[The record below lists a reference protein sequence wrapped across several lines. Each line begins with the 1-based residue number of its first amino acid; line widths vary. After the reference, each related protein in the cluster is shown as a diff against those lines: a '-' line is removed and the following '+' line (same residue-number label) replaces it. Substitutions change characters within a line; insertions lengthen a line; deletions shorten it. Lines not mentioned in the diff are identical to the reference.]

1 MIRLTVLPNSP
12 TPAYRQIAE
21 QIASQILSGEIEGGA
36 PLPPIRTVARELG
49 VSVITVRSAWDSLES
64 DGLIITRSG
73 SGCFAAEL
81 SKGDILERKLE
92 IVKQPLNELIASA
105 TQMGITKKE
114 LIELIEDIY

>member
-1 MIRLTVLPNSP
+1 MIRLSILPNSS

-21 QIASQILSGEIEGGA
+21 QIASQILSGEIEGGS

-73 SGCFAAEL
+73 SGCFAAGL
-81 SKGDILERKLE
+81 SKQDISERKIE
-92 IVKQPLNELIASA
+92 TVKQPLSEIIAA
-105 TQMGITKKE
+105 AKQMGITKKE
-114 LIELIEDIY
+114 LTELIEELY